1 MKNIS
6 LITVLYCTIL
16 LFITKNGY
24 RYDNV
29 WENPSFRMLHR
40 VVCKWIIVTLKLFS
54 FAEYIEV
61 SVIHI
66 QLNIY
71 SLVIFLLWSMAL
83 FSGDA
88 RQSCNGKV
96 VTSHFFFQALIDK
109 CAHTIA
115 LTQALTAVF
124 WKEKLQLSNAYLNQL
139 IRMIF

>member
-29 WENPSFRMLHR
+29 WEKSSFRMLHR
-40 VVCKWIIVTLKLFS
+40 VVCKWVIVTLKLFS

-71 SLVIFLLWSMAL
+71 SLAIFLLRSMAL
-83 FSGDA
+83 FGGDS
-88 RQSCNGKV
+88 RRSCNGKV
-96 VTSHFFFQALIDK
+96 VTSHFFFQALSRQV
-109 CAHTIA
+109 CTHLCFNTI
-115 LTQALTAVF
+115 
-124 WKEKLQLSNAYLNQL
+124 SNCSILKRKASAFKRLPESTG
-139 IRMIF
+139 